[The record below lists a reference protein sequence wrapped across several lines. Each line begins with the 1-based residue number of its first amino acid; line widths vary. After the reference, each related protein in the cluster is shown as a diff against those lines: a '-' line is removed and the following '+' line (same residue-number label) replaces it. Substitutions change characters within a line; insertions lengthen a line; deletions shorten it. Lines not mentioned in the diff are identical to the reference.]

1 MLQGSRRQIGGLQI
15 LMRGNNMKLLKG
27 KQSENKAQY
36 LHLCAIECKCNQ
48 LLSGYFFFFYV
59 HDVMQ
64 HCDNFFYLQV
74 SCTVSPGRAGSLM

>member
-48 LLSGYFFFFYV
+48 LLSGYFFFF
-59 HDVMQ
+59 MSMM
-64 HCDNFFYLQV
+64 
-74 SCTVSPGRAGSLM
+74 SCSTVIIFSIYRFPAL